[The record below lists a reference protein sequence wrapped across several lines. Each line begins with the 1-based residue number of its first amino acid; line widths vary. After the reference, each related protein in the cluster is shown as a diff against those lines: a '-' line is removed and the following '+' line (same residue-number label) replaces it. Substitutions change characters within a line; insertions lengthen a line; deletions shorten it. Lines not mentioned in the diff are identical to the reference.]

1 MNHFKYFWKNVP
13 QMFTPRW
20 NSWHWLFVVKEQFK
34 YYPFLILN
42 HNFES
47 KFIFSGF
54 MHGYFVNSN
63 FHIESEHICL
73 KMTLAVTLSHFCT
86 QKQYYGCFKTIWLS
100 TDVFFVL
107 WRIFYFRFF
116 LLFKKTQGS
125 IILNFY
131 ISHLEVLN

>member
-73 KMTLAVTLSHFCT
+73 KMTLAVTLIFAPKNNIMGVS
-86 QKQYYGCFKTIWLS
+86 KQLDSQLMFSLS
-100 TDVFFVL
+100 C
-107 WRIFYFRFF
+107 RESFRFF
-116 LLFKKTQGS
+116 LFLRRHKDPSYWIFTLVTWKC
-125 IILNFY
+125 
-131 ISHLEVLN
+131 